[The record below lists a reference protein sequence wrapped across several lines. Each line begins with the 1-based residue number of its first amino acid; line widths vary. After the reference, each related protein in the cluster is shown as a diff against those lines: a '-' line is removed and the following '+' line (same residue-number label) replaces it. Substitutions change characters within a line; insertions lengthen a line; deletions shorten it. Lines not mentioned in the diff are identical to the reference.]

1 MPKTSFVNRL
11 DIYLFY
17 ILFALILLYKVQ
29 LLSPLMVAVFKIR
42 YVLYI
47 YLYLRIAIFY
57 KWELNTKKLLVLIFL
72 YFTIFIA
79 IHTYFL
85 YGKDVAIAGLTR
97 FINVAL
103 LAPLASVLFENLKQ
117 FQKFINLWLFVI
129 VIGGLTLIY
138 QLLGGDLSWLV
149 ESYIAS
155 RGILLRFNTL
165 LGGPNTG
172 GMASAI
178 TYIIALLII
187 RPLAVKIVLLTVALI
202 LLIFSLSKAAIAGWI
217 IATAIIVCLKVGK
230 RSNIFK
236 INRTKFQKMTTIM
249 IVTLLFIFCI
259 TTYSSPIREYI
270 VKYATI
276 ALLAFTGGDTGDPTS
291 QSVLEDLSMRMI
303 SMTQKGISLAMEQSS
318 FYPLNFLVGSSFGIA
333 GSAAFQLKADVILPH
348 NTFSEIYLVGGI
360 LLLFIFG
367 LILVK
372 TWSRLWLLNKV
383 NDYYKALLIVFL
395 TIVAYMPSY
404 PIIYEPILGS
414 LFWLIVGLVANSN
427 FSLKKH
433 SLNGVSISNG
443 VDRQK
448 LINENPDY

>member
-17 ILFALILLYKVQ
+17 ILFALILLYKGQ
-29 LLSPLMVAVFKIR
+29 LLSPLMMIGFKIR
-42 YVLYI
+42 YILYI

-57 KWELNTKKLLVLIFL
+57 EWQLNTKKLLLLIFL
-72 YFTIFIA
+72 SFTIFIA
-79 IHTYFL
+79 VHTYLL
-85 YGKDVAIAGLTR
+85 YGKDVAIAGFTR

-103 LAPLASVLFENLKQ
+103 LAPLASVLFQNLKQ
-117 FQKFINLWLFVI
+117 FQRFINLWLFVI
-129 VIGGLTLIY
+129 VMGGLTLIY

-155 RGILLRFNTL
+155 RGILFRFNTL

-187 RPLAVKIVLLTVALI
+187 RPLAVKIVLLAVALI

-217 IATAIIVCLKVGK
+217 IATTIIVYLKVTK

-236 INRTKFQKMTTIM
+236 LNRTKLQKMPTIM
-249 IVTLLFIFCI
+249 IVSLFFILSI
-259 TTYSSPIREYI
+259 TTYSYPIREYI
-270 VKYATI
+270 IKYATM
-276 ALLAFTGGDTGDPTS
+276 AVLAFTGGDTGEPNS
-291 QSVLEDLSMRMI
+291 QSVLEDLFMRMVSI
-303 SMTQKGISLAMEQSS
+303 TQKGISLAMEQSS

-348 NTFSEIYLVGGI
+348 NTFSEIYLVGGV
-360 LLLFIFG
+360 LFLFIFWF
-367 LILVK
+367 ILVK
-372 TWSRLWLLNKV
+372 TWSRLWLLGNV
-383 NDYYKALLIVFL
+383 NTYYKALLIVFL

-414 LFWLIVGLVANSN
+414 LFWLIVGLVANPN
-427 FSLKKH
+427 FSIKKT
-433 SLNGVSISNG
+433 SLSRVSISNG

-448 LINENPDY
+448 LINENTDY